1 MSDGFSR
8 QTHVG
13 KTFLMEIHNALDTEY
28 SNVCLYQTNLTNKHF
43 LFTTLINI
51 LPYTVLRDTS

>member
-28 SNVCLYQTNLTNKHF
+28 SNVCLYQTNLTNTSYSLHLLISCLT
-43 LFTTLINI
+43 LF
-51 LPYTVLRDTS
+51 